1 MNDVN
6 LRTLTTTEA
15 REIGRIG
22 GKASVASR
30 RTKKAMQEAWEAI
43 RVIPIKAGDIVDL
56 EEIQSIAQLKGA
68 NITIEQAAVLAIAK
82 KAMRGDVQAFEVL
95 SKMTESRQRTSDLTA
110 KKTALEVEKLR
121 IEITAYKRAATI
133 IDVGVSIIDNI
144 PE

>member
-6 LRTLTTTEA
+6 LRTLTTAEA

-56 EEIQSIAQLKGA
+56 DEIQSIAQLKGA

>member
-6 LRTLTTTEA
+6 LRTLTTAEA

-95 SKMTESRQRTSDLTA
+95 SKMTESRQRTSDLAA

-133 IDVGVSIIDNI
+133 VDVGVSIIDNI

>member
-6 LRTLTTTEA
+6 LRTLTTAEA

>member
-6 LRTLTTTEA
+6 LRTLTTAEA

-22 GKASVASR
+22 GRASVASR

-56 EEIQSIAQLKGA
+56 DEIQSIAQLKGA

-95 SKMTESRQRTSDLTA
+95 SKMTESRQRTNDLTA
-110 KKTALEVEKLR
+110 KKVALEVEKLR

-133 IDVGVSIIDNI
+133 VDVGVSIIDNI

>member
-6 LRTLTTTEA
+6 LRTLTTAEA

-22 GKASVASR
+22 GRASVASR

-56 EEIQSIAQLKGA
+56 DEIQSIAQLKGA

-95 SKMTESRQRTSDLTA
+95 SKMTESRQRTNDLTA
-110 KKTALEVEKLR
+110 KKAALEVEKLR

>member
-6 LRTLTTTEA
+6 LRTLTTAEA

-110 KKTALEVEKLR
+110 KKAALEVEKLR

-133 IDVGVSIIDNI
+133 VDVGVSIIDNI

>member
-6 LRTLTTTEA
+6 LRTLTTAEA

-56 EEIQSIAQLKGA
+56 DEIQSIAQLKGA

-82 KAMRGDVQAFEVL
+82 KAMRGDVHAFEVL
-95 SKMTESRQRTSDLTA
+95 SKMTESRQRTSDLAA
-110 KKTALEVEKLR
+110 KKAALEVEKLR